1 MNRLGGIN
9 MPKMMSLEELQK
21 LREKVKSQIDLRE
34 KGEHAEQMIVVR
46 VAMAT
51 CGIAA
56 GAREIMNYFSEE
68 VRARG
73 LENVMITQSGCMG
86 YCYAEPTVEIT
97 RPGAESVVYG
107 HVTKERAQLILEKA
121 IIEGE
126 LVEGIIPMSH
136 QSLDE

>member
-1 MNRLGGIN
+1 MF
-9 MPKMMSLEELQK
+9 MPKMMSLEELK
-21 LREKVKSQIDLRE
+21 TLRDKVKTNLDLRE
-34 KGEHAEQMIVVR
+34 KGDHAEQMIVVR

-68 VRARG
+68 VRTRG
-73 LENVMITQSGCMG
+73 LNQVMITQSGCMG

-97 RPGAESVVYG
+97 RPGEEPVVYG
-107 HVTKERAQLILEKA
+107 NVTKERAQLILEKY
-121 IIEGE
+121 ILDGE
-126 LVEGIIPMSH
+126 LVEGIIPISH